1 MAYADRSSRTM
12 FEHEKQAAQQA
23 LKAFR
28 SARLLP
34 SLGGRQRKP
43 PSLLPIAAALAVRRG
58 EFDLVNNRPIPIVE
72 RPLAAAMIAPSQVLP
87 ELPDDV
93 LCVIRQFVWRERARA
108 AQIIFDAL
116 KRWRYMVCFPHPVK
130 PGAITARDRSGSEAR
145 KVGLRLAMAYVAA
158 SSHASCSVITDVD

>member
-12 FEHEKQAAQQA
+12 FEHEKQAAQQD

-72 RPLAAAMIAPSQVLP
+72 RPLAAAKAYG
-87 ELPDDV
+87 
-93 LCVIRQFVWRERARA
+93 IRETQRV
-108 AQIIFDAL
+108 
-116 KRWRYMVCFPHPVK
+116 
-130 PGAITARDRSGSEAR
+130 
-145 KVGLRLAMAYVAA
+145 
-158 SSHASCSVITDVD
+158 SSTSTF

>member
-1 MAYADRSSRTM
+1 M

-72 RPLAAAMIAPSQVLP
+72 RPLAAAKAYGIKETQRVRMYIEFLNRDAP
-87 ELPDDV
+87 
-93 LCVIRQFVWRERARA
+93 ERGPY
-108 AQIIFDAL
+108 AL
-116 KRWRYMVCFPHPVK
+116 VEP
-130 PGAITARDRSGSEAR
+130 RSTGRRGVQCA
-145 KVGLRLAMAYVAA
+145 
-158 SSHASCSVITDVD
+158 

>member
-12 FEHEKQAAQQA
+12 FEHERQAAQQA

-72 RPLAAAMIAPSQVLP
+72 RPLAAAKAYG
-87 ELPDDV
+87 
-93 LCVIRQFVWRERARA
+93 IRETQRV
-108 AQIIFDAL
+108 
-116 KRWRYMVCFPHPVK
+116 
-130 PGAITARDRSGSEAR
+130 
-145 KVGLRLAMAYVAA
+145 
-158 SSHASCSVITDVD
+158 SSTSTF